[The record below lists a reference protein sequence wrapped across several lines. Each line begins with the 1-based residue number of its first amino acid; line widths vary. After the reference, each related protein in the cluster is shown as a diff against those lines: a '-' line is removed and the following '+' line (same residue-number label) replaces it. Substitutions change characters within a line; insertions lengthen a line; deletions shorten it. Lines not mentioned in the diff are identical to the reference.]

1 MRRTTTITTTFAAL
15 GGAALLLAGCSGGSD
30 ASAGTD
36 DTGGGT
42 SANVFEFQTNGIEP
56 SDKVTIRVPDDLRD
70 AMGAEANGLVVD
82 QLVVTPHE
90 VEGVE
95 NCAVD
100 LQIGYADGQP
110 DKIISAGSQDGV
122 KSQRET
128 DLVEAFDAS
137 SLDDVIDELDEI
149 IDSRTDQ
156 GYSSSQV
163 TQSLRDQVK
172 HPIALEYRD
181 GDSGESLV
189 KRYLDQPEGAGAS
202 DINSVALALGRG
214 ASPGLAEQY
223 HDVAPASD
231 LDDSDLK
238 PGTYVS
244 DDFKTMT
251 VVDDCA
257 ASATDPDNAVEL
269 ELTKA
274 NEDGKLDTLAKMQ
287 LSVMTD
293 GTIGVGG
300 EVDGYTRDAND
311 NWIAS

>member
-1 MRRTTTITTTFAAL
+1 MRRPTTMTTAFAAL
-15 GGAALLLAGCSGGSD
+15 GGVALLLAGCSGGSD
-30 ASAGTD
+30 ASTD
-36 DTGGGT
+36 DTNSNDASG
-42 SANVFEFQTNGIEP
+42 SVFEFQTNGVEP

-82 QLVVTPHE
+82 QLVATPHK

-110 DKIISAGSQDGV
+110 DALISAGSQEGV

-189 KRYLDQPEGAGAS
+189 KRYLDQPGGAGAS
-202 DINSVALALGRG
+202 DVNSVALALGRG
-214 ASPGLAEQY
+214 ASPGAAEMY
-223 HDVAPASD
+223 HDVYPASD
-231 LDDSDLK
+231 LDDSAPE

-244 DDFKTMT
+244 PDYSTMT

-274 NEDGKLDTLAKMQ
+274 DEDGKLDTLAKLQ
-287 LSVMTD
+287 LSTMTD

-300 EVDGYTRDAND
+300 EVEDYTRDAND
-311 NWIAS
+311 NWIAK